1 MKPEAFNVL
10 KNIEVLLFFHNMH
23 ITVAA
28 LLGKIMKEACQIS
41 EFMFPSWCFLPWHFT
56 AGFSYAAAFQF

>member
-1 MKPEAFNVL
+1 MKPEPLNVL
-10 KNIEVLLFFHNMH
+10 KNIEVLLLFHNML

-41 EFMFPSWCFLPWHFT
+41 AFMFPSRWSLPWHFT
-56 AGFSYAAAFQF
+56 AGFSYAATFQF